1 MVEAR
6 ITKANRRILIRD
18 VEPVTPCGL
27 ATKTIVGD
35 VVGVRATLV
44 ADGHD
49 VLSATLRWRR
59 RDGHAS
65 RSVGASSANASSAG
79 AWTESSMS
87 VDDHGFAS
95 GTLSFDEPGS
105 YEFQITAF
113 TDHFATWRRDLRLR
127 HDAGEDLSIEF
138 AEGAAILDRLARRVP
153 SERRELLRS
162 SVATLRSETCSA
174 AVRLRVALDE
184 SLAEVALGRPRT
196 GTTTRSATFSIR
208 ADRELAVFGAWYE
221 MFARSEG
228 GFVKGSRIW
237 RRLETIAEASFD
249 VLYLPPIHPVGIT
262 HRKGRNNTLV
272 AGPNDVGSPWAIGS
286 AEGGHDTLDPALGDL
301 ADFRAFVGRARELGM
316 EVALDYALQCSPDH
330 PWVAEHPEWFTQR
343 VDGSIRYAENPP
355 KKYQDIYPINFW
367 PDDNSDRAALWN
379 ACLDILWTW
388 IELGIKVFRV
398 DNPHTKPL
406 AFWEWIISEVQSVHP
421 DVVFLS
427 EAFTDPAMMH
437 SLAEIGFSQSY
448 TYFTWR
454 HDKTGLTEYGE
465 ELAHGQASG
474 WFRPNLWPTTPDILT
489 GQLRNGSKSA
499 FELRALLAATMG
511 PSWGMYSGYELCEGD
526 PHPEKEEYAFSEKY
540 ELKNRDFESPKSI
553 WGFISAL
560 NRIRRANPALS
571 RMDTLN
577 FHHVDHDDVIAY
589 SHVRRVGPGAS
600 PWNRVL
606 VIANLSP
613 DETAEATVYLDRD
626 ALKLSDGGPVSVSD
640 LLTGESWNWSG
651 YGDYVRLGPADRV
664 GHIFSVDYGPR

>member
-196 GTTTRSATFSIR
+196 GTTTRSATFPIR

-301 ADFRAFVGRARELGM
+301 ADFRAFVGRSANSEWRSRSTTHSSAARITLG
-316 EVALDYALQCSPDH
+316 LP
-330 PWVAEHPEWFTQR
+330 
-343 VDGSIRYAENPP
+343 SIRSGSP
-355 KKYQDIYPINFW
+355 
-367 PDDNSDRAALWN
+367 
-379 ACLDILWTW
+379 
-388 IELGIKVFRV
+388 
-398 DNPHTKPL
+398 
-406 AFWEWIISEVQSVHP
+406 SV
-421 DVVFLS
+421 S
-427 EAFTDPAMMH
+427 T
-437 SLAEIGFSQSY
+437 
-448 TYFTWR
+448 
-454 HDKTGLTEYGE
+454 
-465 ELAHGQASG
+465 
-474 WFRPNLWPTTPDILT
+474 
-489 GQLRNGSKSA
+489 
-499 FELRALLAATMG
+499 G
-511 PSWGMYSGYELCEGD
+511 PSAMPRTRRRSTRTSIRSTSGPMTTAIGQRSGM
-526 PHPEKEEYAFSEKY
+526 
-540 ELKNRDFESPKSI
+540 
-553 WGFISAL
+553 
-560 NRIRRANPALS
+560 
-571 RMDTLN
+571 
-577 FHHVDHDDVIAY
+577 
-589 SHVRRVGPGAS
+589 RVWTFCGPGS
-600 PWNRVL
+600 
-606 VIANLSP
+606 
-613 DETAEATVYLDRD
+613 
-626 ALKLSDGGPVSVSD
+626 
-640 LLTGESWNWSG
+640 SWGSRCSG
-651 YGDYVRLGPADRV
+651 
-664 GHIFSVDYGPR
+664 